1 MRYFD
6 QFTKVL
12 SKEGIHHYLDNSRY
26 VAQFKV
32 AEEIFKDNIF
42 FGVGIKNFRV
52 ESFSD
57 KYDNI
62 GHIHLIEEQILILIK
77 YIMNFCLKL
86 GYLVI

>member
-1 MRYFD
+1 MIEEYDFEEII
-6 QFTKVL
+6 K
-12 SKEGIHHYLDNSRY
+12 KYYLDNSIY
-26 VAQFKV
+26 GAHFKV

-62 GHIHLIEEQILILIK
+62 GHKLSVRRATTHPHQVQWF
-77 YIMNFCLKL
+77 MN
-86 GYLVI
+86 Y